1 MKDLQ
6 GSSLPAGTMLV
17 LDAAQAAV
25 VTDRLE
31 LRRLVP
37 FMGRECTV
45 GEAARQL
52 GLELTPTYKLVQRF
66 LRLGLL
72 SQTRQQQHNGRAIRY
87 YRAPAAFFVP
97 FIVRPLEQI
106 GERNRAVQLQQ
117 FERNLS
123 HAMRRSLGQ
132 RWGGLTSVMPSGES
146 YYELMSADGESFDP
160 LAPAAPRILSGWN
173 RFSLTAAEALEVQ
186 QKLMALLLP
195 YLERETSGD
204 LQRDTYQIGIFMA
217 PDAAN

>member
-17 LDAAQAAV
+17 LNGAQAAV

-37 FMGRECTV
+37 FMGCECTV

-52 GLELTPTYKLVQRF
+52 GLELTPTYKLVQRL

-72 SQTRQQQHNGRAIRY
+72 FQTRQQQRSGRAIRY
-87 YRAPAAFFVP
+87 YRAPTAFFVP
-97 FIVRPLEQI
+97 FSVRPFEQI
-106 GERNRAVQLQQ
+106 GEHNRAAQLQQ

-123 HAMRRSLGQ
+123 RAMRHSLGP
-132 RWGGLTSVMPSGES
+132 RWGTFTGMTPSGES
-146 YYELMSADGESFDP
+146 YYELMSAEGESFDP
-160 LAPAAPRILSGWN
+160 LAPAAPRVLSGWN

-186 QKLMALLLP
+186 QKLMALLFP